1 MWNLFVSQSVVHEKY
16 GTWEQQK
23 NCRRDNGIVPFFGG
37 GCEGGGGE
45 GVKRIIWNNDFIA
58 RILSRVYPMQ

>member
-37 GCEGGGGE
+37 GCEGGGGGGGE
-45 GVKRIIWNNDFIA
+45 KDN
-58 RILSRVYPMQ
+58 ME